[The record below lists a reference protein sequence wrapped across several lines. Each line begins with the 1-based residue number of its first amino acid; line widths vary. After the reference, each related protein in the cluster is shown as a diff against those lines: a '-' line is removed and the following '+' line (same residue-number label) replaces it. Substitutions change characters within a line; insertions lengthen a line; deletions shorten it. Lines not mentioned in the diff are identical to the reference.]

1 MDLYG
6 MTDHLVAERNR
17 LNRIIQL
24 LDRRAS
30 QGGPPRQAGKRT
42 HRRKKRQT
50 SCTEERQKIDGCR
63 CQARGLRANA
73 ALLGAAPRQL
83 GKHLRHGRRV
93 SQLNP
98 VRLV

>member
-30 QGGPPRQAGKRT
+30 QGSPPRQAGKRT
-42 HRRKKRQT
+42 HRRKRRKTTRG
-50 SCTEERQKIDGCR
+50 ENIDTMAG
-63 CQARGLRANA
+63 GLVN
-73 ALLGAAPRQL
+73 
-83 GKHLRHGRRV
+83 
-93 SQLNP
+93 
-98 VRLV
+98 